1 MGATVVGGEEFR
13 QGGLV
18 RAKISIWMETELV
31 GRVGVIKTV
40 EG

>member
-18 RAKISIWMETELV
+18 RAKISTRKVTQFV
-31 GRVGVIKTV
+31 GRVGGIRKV

>member
-1 MGATVVGGEEFR
+1 MGATVVGGEGFR

-18 RAKISIWMETELV
+18 RAKISIGMETEFV
-31 GRVGVIKTV
+31 GRVGGIKKV